1 MENTMLTRQEFKV
14 QGLAIKAE
22 LAQIAADFEVSNQQ
36 CIADTGMTI
45 DEVCAIQLA
54 EAKEHFR
61 SVARANRE
69 REIQEMWD
77 NDDDLGL
84 WLAGEID

>member
-1 MENTMLTRQEFKV
+1 MLTREEFKV
-14 QGLAIKAE
+14 QELAIKAE
-22 LAQIAADFEVSNQQ
+22 LAQIAEDLEVHNQK
-36 CIADTGMTI
+36 CIAETGMTI
-45 DEVCAIQLA
+45 DEIVTTQLA

-61 SVARANRE
+61 SVDRANRE